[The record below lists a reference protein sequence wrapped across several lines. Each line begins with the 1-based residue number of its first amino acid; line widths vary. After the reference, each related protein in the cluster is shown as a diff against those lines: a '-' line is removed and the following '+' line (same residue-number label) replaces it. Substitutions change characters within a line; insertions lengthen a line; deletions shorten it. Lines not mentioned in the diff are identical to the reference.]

1 MRSIFLA
8 LSCAWLAQ
16 AISIWDPTGPY
27 HVGYTQHVFNHTTP
41 NDPTEPGTFMLTTIY
56 YPTLV
61 VPNTTVPYMDPI
73 AADIFEKTIGM
84 TPGSLSRLTT
94 RLQFQTSTLIG
105 TDPAY
110 GNGTSPYPTIIFT
123 PGAGVPAVAYT
134 AYLSELASHGYAVVA
149 IDHPGEAPYLALPY
163 GGGGV
168 YGYPDFAAYPPT
180 LAEAFQV
187 YAFRLSDT
195 AALMSDAFLPALV
208 RSFAAPF
215 NLSHFAVFGHSVGGA
230 AAAGVMAAND
240 SKARLFRAG
249 ANLDGTLPQ
258 LADENF
264 QPDPA
269 KVPVDLKRPFVQLA
283 SEAHTGDGTWEAFDR
298 AQSGWLRDVAINGT
312 RHLDYSDIPLWI
324 DLLEQRNVTNGTWV
338 GPADGVRVTQLVN
351 AVLKG
356 LFGSVGGES
365 LGEVDEWLE
374 KAPEFF
380 PVYEH
385 DP

>member
-1 MRSIFLA
+1 
-8 LSCAWLAQ
+8 
-16 AISIWDPTGPY
+16 
-27 HVGYTQHVFNHTTP
+27 
-41 NDPTEPGTFMLTTIY
+41 
-56 YPTLV
+56 
-61 VPNTTVPYMDPI
+61 MDPI
-73 AADIFEKTIGM
+73 AAGIFEKTIGM

-195 AALMSDAFLPALV
+195 AALMSDAFFPALV

-215 NLSHFAVFGHSVGGA
+215 NLSHFGIFGHSVGGA

-240 SKARLFRAG
+240 SKARLFGAG

-283 SEAHTGDGTWEAFDR
+283 SEVHTGDGTWEAFDR

-356 LFGSVGGES
+356 LFRSVGGES
-365 LGEVDEWLE
+365 LEEVDEWLE